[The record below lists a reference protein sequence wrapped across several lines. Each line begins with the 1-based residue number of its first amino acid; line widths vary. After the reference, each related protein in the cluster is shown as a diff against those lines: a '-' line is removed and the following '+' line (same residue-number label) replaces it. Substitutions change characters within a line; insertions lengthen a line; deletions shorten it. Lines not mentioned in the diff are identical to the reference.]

1 MNCIPSRSYPPATN
15 EDLVRFRSFMSQ
27 SVSNVSNPLQSP
39 TILSTHQQH
48 LHHHHHHEMLMRRGL
63 MPSLIGD
70 IFSCI
75 KCEKNFS
82 TAHGLEVHAR
92 RSHNGKRPFACELCN
107 KTFGHEVSLSQ
118 HRWVDEDNN

>member
-1 MNCIPSRSYPPATN
+1 M
-15 EDLVRFRSFMSQ
+15 RFRSFMSQ
-27 SVSNVSNPLQSP
+27 SVSNVSTPLESP
-39 TILSTHQQH
+39 PSTHPQLMGHRQQH
-48 LHHHHHHEMLMRRGL
+48 PLWMGQSL
-63 MPSLIGD
+63 MPSLIGGL
-70 IFSCI
+70 FSCA

-118 HRWVDEDNN
+118 HR

>member
-1 MNCIPSRSYPPATN
+1 M
-15 EDLVRFRSFMSQ
+15 RFRSFMSQ
-27 SVSNVSNPLQSP
+27 SVSNVSNPLESP
-39 TILSTHQQH
+39 PSTHPQLTSH
-48 LHHHHHHEMLMRRGL
+48 RHHHPLWMRQGL
-63 MPSLIGD
+63 MPSLIGGL
-70 IFSCI
+70 FSCA

-118 HRWVDEDNN
+118 HR